1 MRDKPPPPANHSLSR
16 RIRGSAS
23 GMDAIS
29 SHRQHDGA
37 EEFSALLQQHRG
49 TVFKVAG
56 TYARDADDR
65 EDLAQDIAA
74 QLWRAWPRY
83 DPSRSFSTWMYRV
96 ALNVGISHL
105 RGDGRRRHLVP
116 LEEGLRES
124 VAPDTV
130 DHERDQQSRLLHGFI
145 ATLEPLNRALL
156 LLYLEDR
163 STRDMAEVLGMSESN
178 VTTRISRLKR
188 RIRDHVASTGNT

>member
-1 MRDKPPPPANHSLSR
+1 
-16 RIRGSAS
+16 
-23 GMDAIS
+23 MDAIS

-49 TVFKVAG
+49 IVFKVAG

-105 RGDGRRRHLVP
+105 RGDGSRRHLVP

-188 RIRDHVASTGNT
+188 RIRDHVAPTGTP

>member
-1 MRDKPPPPANHSLSR
+1 
-16 RIRGSAS
+16 
-23 GMDAIS
+23 MDAIS
-29 SHRQHDGA
+29 SHRQHEDG

-49 TVFKVAG
+49 IVFKVAG
-56 TYARDADDR
+56 TYARGAEDR

-105 RGDGRRRHLVP
+105 RGDGRRRRHLVS
-116 LEEGLRES
+116 LDEGLHVP

-130 DHERDQQSRLLHGFI
+130 DHERDQQLHLLHGFI

-163 STRDMAEVLGMSESN
+163 STRDMAEVLGISESN
-178 VTTRISRLKR
+178 VTTRISRLKQ
-188 RIRDHVASTGNT
+188 RIRDHVASTGTH